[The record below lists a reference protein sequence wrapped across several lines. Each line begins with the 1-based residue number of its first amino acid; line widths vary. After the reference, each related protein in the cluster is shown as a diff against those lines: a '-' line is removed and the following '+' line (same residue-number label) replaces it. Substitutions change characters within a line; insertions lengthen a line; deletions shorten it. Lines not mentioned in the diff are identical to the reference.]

1 MATAREI
8 EKLKTEWLEDDC
20 WDIED
25 TPGFEEHY
33 HELLAFRLAV
43 EKEAKRV
50 IYNKVDGFAKSW
62 GISYELAEY
71 ILGLELRLETMQN
84 MLYERQL

>member
-1 MATAREI
+1 MATAQEI
-8 EKLKTEWLEDDC
+8 KELKTGWLADDC

-33 HELLAFRLAV
+33 NELLAFRLAV
-43 EKEAKRV
+43 EKEAGRAL
-50 IYNKVDGFAKSW
+50 YNKVDRFAKRC
-62 GISYELAEY
+62 GISHELAEY
-71 ILGLELRLETMQN
+71 LLLLELRLETMQN

>member
-1 MATAREI
+1 MATAQEI
-8 EKLKTEWLEDDC
+8 KELKTGWLADDC

-25 TPGFEEHY
+25 TPGFEKHY
-33 HELLAFRLAV
+33 DELLAFRLAV
-43 EKEAKRV
+43 EKEAERV
-50 IYNKVDGFAKSW
+50 IYNKVDGFAKRC
-62 GISYELAEY
+62 GISHELAEY

>member
-1 MATAREI
+1 MATAQEI
-8 EKLKTEWLEDDC
+8 KKLKTDWLADDC

-33 HELLAFRLAV
+33 NELLAFRLAV
-43 EKEAKRV
+43 EKEAERV
-50 IYNKVDGFAKSW
+50 IYNKVDGFAKRW
-62 GISYELAEY
+62 GIHHELAEY